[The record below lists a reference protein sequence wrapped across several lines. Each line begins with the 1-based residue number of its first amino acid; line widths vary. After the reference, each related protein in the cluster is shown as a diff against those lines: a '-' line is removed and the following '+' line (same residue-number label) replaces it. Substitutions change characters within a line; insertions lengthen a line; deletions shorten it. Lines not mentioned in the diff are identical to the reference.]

1 MSPVLAIPEEPD
13 HRLDDIAA
21 RLKAHDWVQDAL
33 ALAAAARTGGGRRAT
48 KTTVL
53 VVPSAAG
60 VRVLRTRGKR
70 HLVAEWEHDLIRH
83 RLGTAAALDWRL
95 VEGPAVGPQV
105 PARVEGRPAW
115 MPIVSD
121 LVPDPAGGGLDCRL
135 RVPYDMAIFRGHFPS
150 APIVPGVM
158 QVGWAVELA
167 RAHGLARGPLTGI
180 GATKFRRMLRP
191 GMCLDARLERD
202 ARSGQ
207 VHFRYTCGHTVVSTG
222 RLQFGA
228 GHD

>member
-1 MSPVLAIPEEPD
+1 VSPVLAIPQEPD

-21 RLKAHDWVQDAL
+21 RLKAHKWVQDAR
-33 ALAAAARTGGGRRAT
+33 ALAAASGGGRRAAT
-48 KTTVL
+48 TTVL

-70 HLVAEWEHDLIRH
+70 HLVAEWEHDLVQH
-83 RLGTAAALDWRL
+83 RIGTAAAIEWRL
-95 VEGPAVGPQV
+95 IEAPDAGLQDLEPVQ
-105 PARVEGRPAW
+105 GRPAW

-121 LVPDPAGGGLDCRL
+121 VAPDPGAGSLDCRL

-150 APIVPGVM
+150 APIVPGVL

-167 RAHGLARGPLTGI
+167 CAYGLADGPMTGI
-180 GATKFRRMLRP
+180 AAAKFRRVLRP
-191 GMCLDARLERD
+191 GMCLVARLERGP
-202 ARSGQ
+202 RPGQ
-207 VHFRYTCGHTVVSTG
+207 VHFRYTGGHAVVSTG

-228 GHD
+228 RHD

>member
-1 MSPVLAIPEEPD
+1 VSPVLAIPDEPD

-33 ALAAAARTGGGRRAT
+33 ALAAASGGGRRASR
-48 KTTVL
+48 TTVL

-83 RLGTAAALDWRL
+83 RLGAAAALEWRL
-95 VEGPAVGPQV
+95 VEEPAVGPQDL
-105 PARVEGRPAW
+105 ARVERRPAW

-121 LVPDPAGGGLDCRL
+121 VVPDPAGGALDCRL

-167 RAHGLARGPLTGI
+167 RAHGLADGPLTGI
-180 GATKFRRMLRP
+180 GATKFRRVLRP

-207 VHFRYTCGHTVVSTG
+207 VHFRYTCGETMVSTG
-222 RLQFGA
+222 RLLFGA
-228 GHD
+228 AHD

>member
-21 RLKAHDWVQDAL
+21 RLKAHDWVRDAL
-33 ALAAAARTGGGRRAT
+33 ALAAASGGARRAT

-70 HLVAEWEHDLIRH
+70 RLVAEWEHDLIRH
-83 RLGTAAALDWRL
+83 RLGAAASLEWRL
-95 VEGPAVGPQV
+95 VEEPAVGPQDL
-105 PARVEGRPAW
+105 ARVEHRPAW

-121 LVPDPAGGGLDCRL
+121 VVPDPAGGGLDCRL
-135 RVPYDMAIFRGHFPS
+135 RIPYDMAIFRGHFPT

-167 RAHGLARGPLTGI
+167 RAHGLASGPLTGI
-180 GATKFRRMLRP
+180 GATKFRRVLRP
-191 GMCLDARLERD
+191 GMYLDARLERD
-202 ARSGQ
+202 ARLGQ
-207 VHFRYTCGHTVVSTG
+207 VHFRYTCGETMVSTG

>member
-1 MSPVLAIPEEPD
+1 VSPVLAIPQEPD

-33 ALAAAARTGGGRRAT
+33 ALAAAARTGGGPRAT

-60 VRVLRTRGKR
+60 VRVLRTRGKP
-70 HLVAEWEHDLIRH
+70 HLVAEWEHDLVRH
-83 RLGTAAALDWRL
+83 QLGTAAAIEWRL
-95 VEGPAVGPQV
+95 VEELAAGPQDLEHV
-105 PARVEGRPAW
+105 DVRPAW

-121 LVPDPAGGGLDCRL
+121 VVPDLGAGGLDCRL

-150 APIVPGVM
+150 APIVPGVL
-158 QVGWAVELA
+158 QVGWAIELA
-167 RAHGLARGPLTGI
+167 GAHGLAVGPMTGI
-180 GATKFRRMLRP
+180 AAAKFRRVLRP
-191 GMCLDARLERD
+191 GMCLDARLERGPHP
-202 ARSGQ
+202 GQ
-207 VHFRYTCGHTVVSTG
+207 VHFRYTCGDTVVATG

-228 GHD
+228 AHE

>member
-1 MSPVLAIPEEPD
+1 VSPVLAIPAEPD

-33 ALAAAARTGGGRRAT
+33 ALAAASRTGGGHRAV

-60 VRVLRTRGKR
+60 VRMLRSRGKR
-70 HLVAEWEHDLIRH
+70 HMVAAWEHDLVRH
-83 RLGTAAALDWRL
+83 RLATAAGIEWRL
-95 VEGPAVGPQV
+95 VEETAAGPHDLE
-105 PARVEGRPAW
+105 RVAGRPAW

-121 LVPDPAGGGLDCRL
+121 VAPDPGSSGLDCRL
-135 RVPYDMAIFRGHFPS
+135 RVPYDMAIFRGHFPP
-150 APIVPGVM
+150 APIVPGVV

-167 RAHGLARGPLTGI
+167 RTYGLADGPMIGI
-180 GATKFRRMLRP
+180 AAAKFRRVLQP
-191 GMCLDARLERD
+191 GMCVDARLERGPQP
-202 ARSGQ
+202 GQ
-207 VHFRYTCGHTVVSTG
+207 VHFRYTCGETMVSTG

-228 GHD
+228 VHD

>member
-1 MSPVLAIPEEPD
+1 MSPVLATPQEPD

-33 ALAAAARTGGGRRAT
+33 ARAAPSRTGGGHRAV
-48 KTTVL
+48 KATVL

-70 HLVAEWEHDLIRH
+70 HMVAEWEQDLIQH
-83 RLGTAAALDWRL
+83 RLGTAAAIEWQL
-95 VEGPAVGPQV
+95 VEESAAGAQDLEPVQ
-105 PARVEGRPAW
+105 GRSAW

-121 LVPDPAGGGLDCRL
+121 VAREPGAGGLDCRL

-167 RAHGLARGPLTGI
+167 RAHGLADGPMTGI
-180 GATKFRRMLRP
+180 GAAKFRRVLRP
-191 GMCLDARLERD
+191 GMCLVARLERGP
-202 ARSGQ
+202 SPGQ

>member
-1 MSPVLAIPEEPD
+1 VSPVLAIPQEPD

-21 RLKAHDWVQDAL
+21 RLKAHDWVQDAR
-33 ALAAAARTGGGRRAT
+33 ALTAASGEGDGRRAT
-48 KTTVL
+48 KVTVL
-53 VVPSAAG
+53 LVPSAAG

-70 HLVAEWEHDLIRH
+70 NMVAEWEHDLVQH
-83 RLGTAAALDWRL
+83 GLGTAAAIEWRL
-95 VEGPAVGPQV
+95 VEESAAGPQDL
-105 PARVEGRPAW
+105 ARVEGRPAW

-121 LVPDPAGGGLDCRL
+121 VAPDLGAGSLDCRL

-158 QVGWAVELA
+158 QIGWAVELA
-167 RAHGLARGPLTGI
+167 RAHGLADGPLAGI
-180 GATKFRRMLRP
+180 GAAKFRRVLRP

-202 ARSGQ
+202 AQPGQ
-207 VHFRYTCGHTVVSTG
+207 VHFRYTCGGTVVSTG

>member
-1 MSPVLAIPEEPD
+1 VSPVLAIPQEPD

-33 ALAAAARTGGGRRAT
+33 AVAAASPTGGGRCAV
-48 KTTVL
+48 KATVL

-60 VRVLRTRGKR
+60 VRVLRSRGKR
-70 HLVAEWEHDLIRH
+70 HMVAEWEHDLVRH
-83 RLGTAAALDWRL
+83 RLGAGAALEWRL
-95 VEGPAVGPQV
+95 VEELVAGAHDLDHG
-105 PARVEGRPAW
+105 EGRPAW

-121 LVPDPAGGGLDCRL
+121 VTADPGAGGLHCRL

-167 RAHGLARGPLTGI
+167 RAHGLAVGPMTAI
-180 GATKFRRMLRP
+180 AAAKFRRVLWP
-191 GMCLDARLERD
+191 GMCLDARIERGP
-202 ARSGQ
+202 SPGQ
-207 VHFRYTCGHTVVSTG
+207 IHFRYTCGHTIVATG
-222 RLQFGA
+222 RLQFGT

>member
-1 MSPVLAIPEEPD
+1 VSPVLAIPQEPD

-33 ALAAAARTGGGRRAT
+33 AFAAASGGGRRASR
-48 KTTVL
+48 TTVL

-70 HLVAEWEHDLIRH
+70 HMVAEWERDLVRH
-83 RLGTAAALDWRL
+83 RLGTAATIEWRL
-95 VEGPAVGPQV
+95 VEALAVGPQDLEHV
-105 PARVEGRPAW
+105 DGRPAW

-121 LVPDPAGGGLDCRL
+121 VVPDLAAGGLDCRL

-150 APIVPGVM
+150 APIVPGVL
-158 QVGWAVELA
+158 QAGWAVELA
-167 RAHGLARGPLTGI
+167 RAHGLADGPMTGI
-180 GATKFRRMLRP
+180 GAAKFRRVLRP
-191 GMCLDARLERD
+191 GMCLDARLECGPHP
-202 ARSGQ
+202 GQ
-207 VHFRYTCGHTVVSTG
+207 VHFRYTCGDTVVATG

-228 GHD
+228 AHD

>member
-33 ALAAAARTGGGRRAT
+33 ALAAASGGGRRASR
-48 KTTVL
+48 TTVL

-70 HLVAEWEHDLIRH
+70 HMVAEWEHDLVRH

-95 VEGPAVGPQV
+95 VEELAAAPQDLE
-105 PARVEGRPAW
+105 RVDGLPAW

-121 LVPDPAGGGLDCRL
+121 VVPDPAGGGLDCRL

-158 QVGWAVELA
+158 QVGWAAELA
-167 RAHGLARGPLTGI
+167 RAHGLACGPLTGI
-180 GATKFRRMLRP
+180 GATKFRRVLRP
-191 GMCLDARLERD
+191 GMCLAARLERG

>member
-33 ALAAAARTGGGRRAT
+33 ALAAASGAGRRAV
-48 KTTVL
+48 KATVL

-70 HLVAEWEHDLIRH
+70 HMVAEWEHDLVQH
-83 RLGTAAALDWRL
+83 GLGATAAIEWRL
-95 VEGPAVGPQV
+95 IEEPALGPQV

-135 RVPYDMAIFRGHFPS
+135 RVPYDMEIFRGHFPS

-158 QVGWAVELA
+158 QIGWAVELA
-167 RAHGLARGPLTGI
+167 RAHGLADGPLTGI
-180 GATKFRRMLRP
+180 DAAKFRRVLRP
-191 GMCLDARLERD
+191 GMCLGARLERG
-202 ARSGQ
+202 ARPGQ
-207 VHFRYTCGHTVVSTG
+207 VQFRYTCGDTVVATG